1 MTERDLLV
9 WLADVMGQTPQELL
23 AEIRALKVEQVGP
36 NRYRCAGMEWVEI
49 SNAHGTVRLLQHELL
64 H

>member
-1 MTERDLLV
+1 
-9 WLADVMGQTPQELL
+9 MGQTPQELL